1 MITSTNPVDEV
12 VLARAFGWPTV
23 TRASA
28 DGTLRGPIEPLT
40 GAEQRVLSLLLEG
53 LSNKEISTLLGRAE
67 PTIKHQVSACLRK
80 FGVPSR
86 SRLVAVV
93 R

>member
-1 MITSTNPVDEV
+1 MITAHET
-12 VLARAFGWPTV
+12 LARSSLAVGFGWPASAGRLAAPL
-23 TRASA
+23 TRAE
-28 DGTLRGPIEPLT
+28 L
-40 GAEQRVLSLLLEG
+40 RVLVLIREG

-67 PTIKHQVSACLRK
+67 PTIKHQVSACLKK

-86 SRLVAVV
+86 SRLIAVA